1 MRMEFRK
8 RQKMT
13 KRDNER
19 DTVMDL
25 GAKAVF
31 RNRRLLAELFGY
43 LTQEFSGMD
52 PDDIEKCIVTET
64 DGTPIDFNTELSD
77 PNTGSVRLDTIAEAI
92 VPGGNDR
99 VRIRFNLE
107 MQARTDTEYRLTDR
121 AQMYAAMMLAT
132 QNKESVGGEKY
143 QYLKRCYS
151 VWVCPKPSRELDGKV
166 FAYSMQPQFG
176 DTVCP
181 EFGSLL
187 DIVMV
192 YPGRSEDRKEKSVT
206 DMLSLVFSKGLDT
219 GRCQKILDAKYKIDI
234 DLSSLERVKMTDW
247 YGEGKADGIKEGKA
261 AGRLEKAAEDII
273 ILMDRYGENL
283 DNALDIMKV
292 PEQDR
297 EDVKLLVEEL
307 QKTS

>member
-1 MRMEFRK
+1 
-8 RQKMT
+8 MT
-13 KRDNER
+13 KRNEER
-19 DTVMDL
+19 DTVTDL

-166 FAYSMQPQFG
+166 FAYRMLPVSEYETGPG
-176 DTVCP
+176 
-181 EFGSLL
+181 FGSLL
-187 DIVMV
+187 DIVIV
-192 YPGRSEDRKEKSVT
+192 YPGKSEDRKERSVT
-206 DMLSLVFSKGLDT
+206 DMLSLVFSKGL
-219 GRCQKILDAKYKIDI
+219 GNERCQEILDAKYKIDI

-261 AGRLEKAAEDII
+261 AGRLEKSAEDIF

-307 QKTS
+307 QKTA

>member
-1 MRMEFRK
+1 
-8 RQKMT
+8 MT
-13 KRDNER
+13 KRNEER

-43 LTQEFSGMD
+43 LTEEFSGMD
-52 PDDIEKCIVTET
+52 ADDIEKCIVT
-64 DGTPIDFNTELSD
+64 DGNDIPVDFNTELSD
-77 PNTGSVRLDTIAEAI
+77 PNTGSVRLDTIAEAV
-92 VPGGNDR
+92 VPGTDDR

-107 MQARTDTEYRLTDR
+107 MQVRTDMKYRLTDR

-132 QNKESVGGEKY
+132 QNRESTGGDKY
-143 QYLKRCYS
+143 QNLKRCYS
-151 VWVCPKPSRELDGKV
+151 VWVCPKSSGDLDGKV
-166 FAYSMQPQFG
+166 FAYRMLPVSEYEAGPG
-176 DTVCP
+176 
-181 EFGSLL
+181 FGSLL

-192 YPGRSEDRKEKSVT
+192 YPGRSEDRKERSVT
-206 DMLSLVFSKGLDT
+206 DMLSLVFSEGLGT
-219 GRCQKILDAKYKIDI
+219 ERCQKILDAKYKIDI